1 MTPLSLPP
9 LPLHLIF
16 PSRPYGFDTAWS
28 FLLREEPATLALM
41 RDAVEGLAS
50 ELDRARLI
58 ADASGFTS
66 SEGDRVVAYPMA
78 VWQAVFPA
86 HGEED

>member
-1 MTPLSLPP
+1 
-9 LPLHLIF
+9 
-16 PSRPYGFDTAWS
+16 
-28 FLLREEPATLALM
+28 M